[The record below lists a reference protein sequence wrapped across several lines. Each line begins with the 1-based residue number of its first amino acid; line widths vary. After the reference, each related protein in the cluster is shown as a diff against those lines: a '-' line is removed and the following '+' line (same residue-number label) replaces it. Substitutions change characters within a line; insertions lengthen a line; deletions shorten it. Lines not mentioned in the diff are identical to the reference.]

1 MALLSIEAFASYSKN
16 EALSGNLYMIAST
29 LRDARSK
36 TLSSVGGSQYG
47 VHIDSDKF
55 ILFQGSVFSPL
66 SQTNKEYRL
75 SPFIRAT
82 STVPTLVFQ
91 RVTGSVASPG
101 VITLYGASD
110 AQLKKNITIQGTG
123 VVSTD

>member
-1 MALLSIEAFASYSKN
+1 
-16 EALSGNLYMIAST
+16 
-29 LRDARSK
+29 
-36 TLSSVGGSQYG
+36 VGGSQYG